1 MSERKTQQQE
11 DIASVSEEIGSLNQK
26 LQRVTEELVE
36 EESTLEKEMR
46 SLFGTEVEGSTLYNY
61 YSQVKRV
68 QNERIC

>member
-1 MSERKTQQQE
+1 MQQQE
-11 DIASVSEEIGSLNQK
+11 DIACVSEEIGALNQK
-26 LQRVTEELVE
+26 LENVTEELVE

-68 QNERIC
+68 QNERIY

>member
-1 MSERKTQQQE
+1 MQQQE
-11 DIASVSEEIGSLNQK
+11 DIACVSEEISALNQK
-26 LQRVTEELVE
+26 LEKVTEELVE

-68 QNERIC
+68 QNERIY